1 MKTWNSIKHTLCSAI
16 VATGTFSFSAQA
28 ADEALIELIPE
39 DALIVMH
46 AADATKLPE
55 RLKASPLGQTWTNPK
70 FQKFIAPG
78 MEKLKESG
86 KLEAVTKAMSKAME
100 TFEGETVM
108 SLNRLPIE
116 GLIEMGDDLD
126 SEEPAATKR
135 FADLLE
141 KELRM
146 VIVGKVPGNGKA
158 FTETW
163 SQLIEDMMEE
173 TKEEGDKYE
182 MTDVVTDGQ
191 KIYVAR
197 ETPAKVDKSYDVLA
211 FAHVGDVGIV
221 GSPRKAVEETIAA
234 IKKGVAG
241 AKLSDGAFGTFHKR
255 SPGNDVHFHVN
266 LSPMIAVGKTAAL
279 QAEKDG
285 LLGEQAAGMGVTI
298 EKIWGA
304 LGLADLQSLD
314 LSMKFDGEATEL
326 DTGLLFAKRSGL
338 MNLIAY
344 KNGPMPKTPF
354 IPQDVGS
361 ASVSLFSF
369 EDMYKSLMG
378 MLDSVMPAM
387 MPMVK
392 AQLAGAEGQ
401 LGVSIEKDLLGNLKP
416 EIITLQSMGAD
427 AQQVLQDE
435 MVIMAGLKNEQGFEV
450 AFDKVLAFASGMT
463 GIAFEPSEFLGHKL
477 HTFEAPGM
485 GPGGAPTKIS
495 YLFTKGYFVLSVGK
509 GELLRKVLSNIERP
523 GKSLWDVAHVKSAL
537 AQFEPGYCE
546 VNYLNAAQLMTAM
559 TNMFSQLPQDEIGE
573 VVDWEHKLSE
583 NEWRALLGFAVSAGY
598 MEKNG
603 FFGKGILLP
612 NDK

>member
-1 MKTWNSIKHTLCSAI
+1 MKTWNFIKPTLCGAI
-16 VATGTFSFSAQA
+16 IAAGAFSFSAQA
-28 ADEALIELIPE
+28 ADEALIELIPA
-39 DALIVMH
+39 DALFVMH
-46 AADATKLPE
+46 AADASKLPE
-55 RLKASPLGQTWTNPK
+55 RLKASPFGQTWTNVK

-78 MEKLKESG
+78 MAQLKESG
-86 KLEAVTKAMSKAME
+86 AFDAVTKAMGKAMK
-100 TFEGETVM
+100 TFEGDTVM
-108 SLNRLPIE
+108 ALNSFPIE
-116 GLIEMGDDLD
+116 GMIEMGNELESQD
-126 SEEPAATKR
+126 PAAKKR
-135 FADLLE
+135 LGDLME
-141 KELRM
+141 KDLRV
-146 VIVGKVPGNGKA
+146 VIAGKVPGDGKA
-158 FTETW
+158 FTDTW
-163 SQLIEDMMEE
+163 SELIEDMMEE
-173 TKEEGDKYE
+173 SKEEGDKYE
-182 MTDVVTDGQ
+182 MTEVVTDGQ
-191 KIYVAR
+191 TIHVAR

-221 GSPRKAVEETIAA
+221 GSPLKAVEETIAA
-234 IKKGVAG
+234 MKKGVSG
-241 AKLSDGAFGTFHKR
+241 AKLSEGAFGTFHKK
-255 SPGNDVHFHVN
+255 SPDNDVHFHIN
-266 LSPMIAVGKTAAL
+266 LSPMIAIGKTAAIK
-279 QAEKDG
+279 AEKDG

-298 EKIWGA
+298 EKVWGA

-314 LSMKFDGEATEL
+314 LSMKFDDESTEV

-344 KNGPMPKTPF
+344 KNGPMPNTSF

-416 EIITLQSMGAD
+416 EIVSLQSMGAD
-427 AQQVLQDE
+427 AKEILQDE
-435 MVIMAGLKNEQGFEV
+435 MVFMAGLKNEQGFEV
-450 AFDKVLAFASGMT
+450 AFDKVLAFASGMA
-463 GIAFEPSEFLGHKL
+463 GVAFEPSEFLGHKL
-477 HTFEAPGM
+477 HTFE
-485 GPGGAPTKIS
+485 GPGADPTKIS
-495 YLFTKGYFVLSVGK
+495 YLFTKGYFVLSIGK

-523 GKSLWDVAHVKSAL
+523 GKSLWDVAHVKAAL

-559 TNMFSQLPQDEIGE
+559 SNMFSQLPQEGVGGI
-573 VVDWEHKLSE
+573 VDWDHKLSE
-583 NEWRALLGFAVSAGY
+583 NEWRSLLGFAVSAGY

-603 FFGKGILLP
+603 FFGKAILLP

>member
-1 MKTWNSIKHTLCSAI
+1 MKTWNSIKPTLCGAI
-16 VATGTFSFSAQA
+16 VAAGAFSFSAQA
-28 ADEALIELIPE
+28 ADEALIELIPA
-39 DALIVMH
+39 DALFVMH

-55 RLKASPLGQTWTNPK
+55 RLKSSPVGQTWTNAK

-78 MEKLKESG
+78 MEQMKESG
-86 KLEAVTKAMSKAME
+86 AFDAVTQAMGKAME

-108 SLNRLPIE
+108 ALNKFPIE
-116 GLIEMGDDLD
+116 GLIEMGDELD
-126 SEEPAATKR
+126 SEDPEVKKR
-135 FADLLE
+135 FGDLLDNDF
-141 KELRM
+141 RM
-146 VIVGKVPGNGKA
+146 IIAGKVSGDGKA

-163 SQLIEDMMEE
+163 SELIEDMMEE

-182 MTDVVTDGQ
+182 MTEVVTDGQ
-191 KIYVAR
+191 TIFVAR
-197 ETPAKVDKSYDVLA
+197 ETPSQVDKSYDVLA
-211 FAHVGDVGIV
+211 YAHVGDVGIV
-221 GSPRKAVEETIAA
+221 GSPLKAVEETIEA

-241 AKLSDGAFGTFHKR
+241 AKLVDGAFGTFHQK
-255 SPGNDVHFHVN
+255 SPDNDVHFHIN
-266 LSPMIAVGKTAAL
+266 MSPMIALGKAAAL
-279 QAEKDG
+279 EAEKDG
-285 LLGEQAAGMGVTI
+285 LLGEQAAGMGVTV
-298 EKIWGA
+298 EKIWAA
-304 LGLADLQSLD
+304 LGFADLQSLD
-314 LSMKFDGEATEL
+314 LSMTFDGEATEV

-344 KNGPMPKTPF
+344 KNGPMPNTSF

-378 MLDSVMPAM
+378 MLESVMPAM

-392 AQLAGAEGQ
+392 MQLAGAEDQ

-416 EIITLQSMGAD
+416 EIIMLQSMGAD
-427 AQQVLQDE
+427 AKEILQDE
-435 MVIMAGLKNEQGFEV
+435 MVVMAGLKNEQGFEV
-450 AFDKVLAFASGMT
+450 AFDKVLALASGMT

-477 HTFEAPGM
+477 HTFEAPAM
-485 GPGGAPTKIS
+485 GPGAAPTKIS
-495 YLFTKGYFVLSVGK
+495 YLFTKGYFVLSIGK

-523 GKSLWDVAHVKSAL
+523 GKSLWDVAHVKSAM
-537 AQFEPGYCE
+537 AKFEPGYCE

-559 TNMFSQLPQDEIGE
+559 TSMLSQLPQDDIGGF
-573 VVDWEHKLSE
+573 VDWDHKLSE